1 MNEQSRMSI
10 LWRSKRTATERLED
24 GLLDDTVV
32 IDLDLQL
39 HDVSTCGSTD
49 ETGSDIEILLVE
61 RANLWKRK
69 TSAVAIRLG
78 RRRSDD
84 GGSSRKTEK
93 AWLVGLVD
101 DAFAGSG
108 GRY

>member
-1 MNEQSRMSI
+1 MEA
-10 LWRSKRTATERLED
+10 K
-24 GLLDDTVV
+24 
-32 IDLDLQL
+32 
-39 HDVSTCGSTD
+39 DVSRCD
-49 ETGSDIEILLVE
+49 KI
-61 RANLWKRK
+61 
-69 TSAVAIRLG
+69 G

-84 GGSSRKTEK
+84 GGSSRKTAK